1 MIGADFVDRHYVA
14 DVMTVKIPAIATV
27 TIAAVL
33 RVELFALPAELSVNW
48 KRIFRR
54 FLVKQP
60 LLDARHLFQ
69 IDRRGKCAGAERSAL
84 ITLLHHAVI
93 AVPMR
98 VNVFLF
104 AGALQPNRW
113 QIAET

>member
-1 MIGADFVDRHYVA
+1 MTIGTDFVDRHYVA
-14 DVMTVKIPAIATV
+14 DVLAVEIPAIAPV
-27 TIAAVL
+27 AICAVL
-33 RVELFALPAELSVNW
+33 RVELFPLCAELSVNW
-48 KRIFRR
+48 KRIFGR

-84 ITLLHHAVI
+84 VALLHHAVI

-104 AGALQPNRW
+104 ARALQPD
-113 QIAET
+113 